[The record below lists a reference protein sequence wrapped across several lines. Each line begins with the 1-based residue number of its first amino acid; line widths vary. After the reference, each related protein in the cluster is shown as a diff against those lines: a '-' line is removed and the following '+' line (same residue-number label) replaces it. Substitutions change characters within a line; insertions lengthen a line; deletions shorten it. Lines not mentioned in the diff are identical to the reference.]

1 MKKINRPIYMQKLLD
16 YKDKEAVKV
25 ITSLRR
31 SGKSSILELFRKYLV
46 DTGVSPNNIFYLI
59 GM

>member
-31 SGKSSILELFRKYLV
+31 SDKSSILELFRKYLV
-46 DTGVSPNNIFYLI
+46 DTDVSPNNIFYLI